1 MNILEL
7 QEKLETFGIVI
18 DRLEYIVEQ
27 EPSNTDIINILNN
40 AKELTVITD
49 INNEL
54 IQSVL
59 EFLTKN
65 EDYIWDEYR
74 RICE

>member
-7 QEKLETFGIVI
+7 QEKLETFGIII

-65 EDYIWDEYR
+65 ENYIWDEYR
-74 RICE
+74 RISE

>member
-7 QEKLETFGIVI
+7 QEKLETFGILI

-27 EPSNTDIINILNN
+27 EPSNTNIINILNN

-54 IQSVL
+54 IKSVL

>member
-27 EPSNTDIINILNN
+27 EPSNTDIINILNK

-49 INNEL
+49 ISNEL

-74 RICE
+74 RVYE

>member
-18 DRLEYIVEQ
+18 DRLEYIVER